1 MSFTDN
7 RRSTRCR
14 LLIASSQKMWSRTHK
29 TMFPTKKKLR
39 QFCRK
44 KISPDFLPDF
54 LNPCD
59 IAETGVGYMKRTVP
73 KSRESSG
80 DDGCQTFR
88 IWIKR
93 QNRSEIVEKI

>member
-1 MSFTDN
+1 
-7 RRSTRCR
+7 
-14 LLIASSQKMWSRTHK
+14 
-29 TMFPTKKKLR
+29 MFATKKKLQ
-39 QFCRK
+39 QFRRK

-54 LNPCD
+54 LNPCH

-80 DDGCQTFR
+80 DDACQTFR
-88 IWIKR
+88 IWIQR